1 VDTPSPAVAVLATTS
16 TVVEHEIV
24 RSLEE
29 MVFETATDVLGKAG
43 LTIADIDAI
52 VISGN
57 DETDG
62 RVISIMAGTGPAG
75 GVGRDTT
82 LVASAGDHALI
93 YGYLRVLA
101 GQGPRVLV
109 LGWAKPSEAVD
120 PNHAELVEAEPY
132 LLRRTGMNH
141 TVSAALQA
149 GRWLDAP
156 TGEGP
161 VVAWPLTRAD
171 LPRRGDSVHGAVLA
185 AEGSFEP
192 GTEKAWIHDC
202 GWATST
208 YELGARDLSRF
219 DSLEAALAQIARRGT
234 TGPEGWDAVEI
245 GAESEPAVRAAA
257 DSLGLPSGATVNASG
272 ALSEVLTAPHVTGL
286 GRMMAAIR
294 AVADAETPTTSAG
307 IGFHGFAGQGAT
319 VAVFGTTKKG
329 VAA

>member
-24 RSLEE
+24 HSLEE
-29 MVFETATDVLGKAG
+29 MIFETATAVLGKAG
-43 LTIADIDAI
+43 LTITDIDAV

-62 RVISIMAGTGPAG
+62 RVISIMAGTGPSG

-149 GRWLDAP
+149 GRWLDGP
-156 TGEGP
+156 TGSGP
-161 VVAWPLTRAD
+161 VVAWPLTRED

-192 GTEKAWIHDC
+192 GTEQAWIHDC

-219 DSLEAALAQIARRGT
+219 DSLESALAQIARRGT
-234 TGPEGWDAVEI
+234 VGPSGWDAVEI

-257 DSLGLPSGATVNASG
+257 QSLGLPDGASVNASG
-272 ALSEVLTAPHVTGL
+272 ALSETLTAPHVTGL
-286 GRMMAAIR
+286 GRMIAAIG
-294 AVADAETPTTSAG
+294 AVAAAETPTTSAG

-329 VAA
+329 AAA